1 MTRRLHRWAC
11 VLLCTLLTS
20 IGLQAEVTP
29 SITNLP
35 SESLRTGSDGVITM
49 TTSKAVGETIRL
61 VIGTKDKSNVT
72 VEGLQKIGPYGQYTQ
87 YTITSQTFTIKGNV
101 RLLQCDNN
109 QLTSL
114 DVSQAVALTSLSC
127 SDNELSNLDLSQNT
141 ALYELWCTGNQL
153 TSLNVS
159 KHTALKRLVCYKNQ
173 LTNLTLSSNTA
184 LEEIQCSENQLTSL
198 DVSQAVALTTLHC
211 TENKLSNLDLSQN
224 TALKRLYCEGNQLTS
239 LDVSQCTALQEIW
252 CKSNKLT
259 SLDLSQCTA
268 LQNLQCAW
276 NQLTSL
282 NVSQCTA
289 LKEIRCTSNKLTSLN
304 LSQSSALQT
313 LYCERNQLTSLVLP
327 PNSALQ
333 TLYCERNQLTSLDL
347 SQSTALE
354 KLTCTD
360 NKLTSLDLP
369 QSSDKLS
376 EIDCSDNQLISLNL
390 SNLQELKKLKCFRN
404 RLTSLTISNCDKL
417 EYIACYSN
425 QIKGQQ
431 MTALVNALPIKPEGR
446 AGSLV
451 VARFD
456 PTPTNLCLKTDVA
469 IANTK
474 NWEVKK
480 VGKYDWKEEYYEGED
495 DPLAFV
501 GDGVITM
508 TTTRQVGEQ
517 LLLSLSAPAGERV
530 IAEGL
535 KEPLILDGEPHF
547 YTLTS
552 QTVTLKGN
560 LKLLNCGLYQSA
572 FTHKNQLTSLNMS
585 DCNTLRELYCLG
597 NSLQSLDVSGCNTLE
612 WLNCTENLL
621 QSLDVSGCNTLK
633 SLNCGQNLL
642 QSLDITHNEALTDL
656 SCYNNQLETLDLSHA
671 RALNFLYVSNN
682 RLTDIDLS
690 QCLNLQD
697 VDLDK
702 NQLTSLD
709 VSHNLNLRRLLCS
722 RNPIEGE
729 RMTQLVKTLSDR
741 TGLAQG
747 IFIPGKC
754 LKSDVAIAKAKNWS
768 AQDRK
773 GNLYEGE
780 DPITYIVT
788 LSKEGE
794 GTLTVTGADNLTA
807 VPNGTEL
814 TIVATPAEGYEL
826 TALTANGEDILAT
839 KKFVVKGAT
848 EVKAT
853 FTKKSFAVTLT
864 KEGEG
869 TLTATGADDLTAV
882 PYGTELTIAA
892 TPSEGYEL
900 TALTANGE
908 DILATKKFVV
918 KEATEVKA
926 TFTKKSFAVTL
937 TKEGEGT
944 LTATGAD
951 DLTAVPYGTELTI
964 AATPAEGYEL
974 TALTANGEDILATKK
989 FVVKGATEVKATFTK
1004 MAFAVTLTSNE
1015 HGTISIVENVDLKAV
1030 PYGTTLT
1037 IKVEGKN
1044 DKCEL
1049 TALTANGED
1058 ILATKKFVVK
1068 GATEV
1073 KATFVD
1079 HTGVETTVTQ
1089 QTQLY
1094 PNPATDYVIVE
1105 GIAPASEVT
1114 LHSMTGELLCAM
1126 QADAEGHLQID
1137 LTALSDG
1144 VYLLVGTGWQERLVV
1159 KK

>member
-853 FTKKSFAVTLT
+853 FTK
-864 KEGEG
+864 
-869 TLTATGADDLTAV
+869 
-882 PYGTELTIAA
+882 
-892 TPSEGYEL
+892 
-900 TALTANGE
+900 
-908 DILATKKFVV
+908 
-918 KEATEVKA
+918 
-926 TFTKKSFAVTL
+926 
-937 TKEGEGT
+937 
-944 LTATGAD
+944 
-951 DLTAVPYGTELTI
+951 
-964 AATPAEGYEL
+964 
-974 TALTANGEDILATKK
+974 
-989 FVVKGATEVKATFTK
+989 